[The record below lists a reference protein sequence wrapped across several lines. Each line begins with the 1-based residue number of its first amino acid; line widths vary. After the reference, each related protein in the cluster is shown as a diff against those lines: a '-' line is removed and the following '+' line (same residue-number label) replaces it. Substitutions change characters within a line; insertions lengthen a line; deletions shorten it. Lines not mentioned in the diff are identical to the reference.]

1 MAVEYA
7 VSNSI
12 FPVLPLVTVEASAEI
27 PTKPSE
33 LVAVGAATVT
43 PEVLIF
49 ALFIT
54 DEPALAIIPAVFLAV
69 KLISPFAAVLVTVAF
84 IAFIPADS
92 SAFMLIISLL
102 LTTSF
107 SLSPTVL
114 SALIPTD
121 SLLSIFIVPSFDS
134 VISGVAAALFPNIAA
149 DFLAVD
155 SKVISPLFKA
165 VLEVV
170 AIALL
175 TLSSVV
181 WIDIPADSVPF
192 TTIFEVVSL
201 LVALESLAKIPA
213 DFSAFI
219 VISFLLINPELFSPN
234 MAAEALFS
242 IVISP
247 LFVAV
252 DSFA

>member
-92 SAFMLIISLL
+92 SAFTLIISLL

-121 SLLSIFIVPSFDS
+121 
-134 VISGVAAALFPNIAA
+134 
-149 DFLAVD
+149 
-155 SKVISPLFKA
+155 
-165 VLEVV
+165 
-170 AIALL
+170 
-175 TLSSVV
+175 
-181 WIDIPADSVPF
+181 
-192 TTIFEVVSL
+192 
-201 LVALESLAKIPA
+201 
-213 DFSAFI
+213 
-219 VISFLLINPELFSPN
+219 
-234 MAAEALFS
+234 
-242 IVISP
+242 
-247 LFVAV
+247 
-252 DSFA
+252 